1 MVLKLGTMM
10 VFCGFWF
17 VDMATADR
25 IESSILFVVGTGG
38 GMREEKRTRELRR
51 SEFHDVVDVM

>member
-1 MVLKLGTMM
+1 M
-10 VFCGFWF
+10 VFYGFWF

-25 IESSILFVVGTGG
+25 MESSILFVVGTGG